1 MSHYTVGVIIKKEN
15 LTDLTDLRFCV
26 EEALKPFDE
35 NLEVEPH
42 EISESSKERLKEWYN
57 HYMESREKKVSLLDF
72 AKENGYI
79 IKTGGVICT
88 TYNSNSKWDWYE
100 IGGRWSN
107 NIPLKNGEHSNFA
120 KIKDIKWTIELS
132 EKDKE
137 ELKTSYNKSKEENPL
152 FEISYPTLEDFIK
165 DYENFA
171 TYALLLSDGTWLE
184 PGKMGWFGISDAEEE
199 EKEKF
204 QNKYLEKI
212 KEQDGE
218 DYFVLVDLHI

>member
-1 MSHYTVGVIIKKEN
+1 M
-15 LTDLTDLRFCV
+15 
-26 EEALKPFDE
+26 
-35 NLEVEPH
+35 
-42 EISESSKERLKEWYN
+42 
-57 HYMESREKKVSLLDF
+57 
-72 AKENGYI
+72 
-79 IKTGGVICT
+79 
-88 TYNSNSKWDWYE
+88 
-100 IGGRWSN
+100 
-107 NIPLKNGEHSNFA
+107 
-120 KIKDIKWTIELS
+120 
-132 EKDKE
+132 
-137 ELKTSYNKSKEENPL
+137 
-152 FEISYPTLEDFIK
+152 EDFIK